1 MLAIV
6 IKRRRKF
13 PIRGDTVSNFAFLQN
28 RFPVLANLGNLAEK
42 YLYSDANSCLIKL
55 GMIGETIVNLIFAY
69 DKLKQPIDDRNV
81 IKINMLK
88 RDEFIDEQIF
98 NILEALRKARNKAAH
113 DNYNSVEQCK
123 VLIEFAYTLTEW
135 FMQTYGDY
143 TYQHQ
148 PFKLPQ
154 KGEYVFV
161 YAEDNLAQTHKL
173 MDTALNLASK
183 EKALS
188 KAKRLQRIKQTIT
201 NLQLTE
207 AQTRYL
213 IDEQLRSAGWEADSI
228 NLHYGKG
235 TRPQKNHNL
244 AIAEWKTTLPSGKS
258 GRVDYALF
266 IGLDLVGIIEA
277 KAKYKDI
284 SSVIDYQCKEYA
296 QNITDVAANAKHTYG
311 NFKVPF
317 IFATNG
323 RAYLAQ
329 LATQSGIWFQ
339 DLRSATNP
347 PKALQGFTSPDGL
360 KYLLAYDEH
369 KANQN
374 LNTINDKFLQDP
386 QGLNLRQY
394 QLKAIE
400 ATRNAIINGQKNIL
414 LAMATGTGKT
424 RTILGMIYL
433 FLKTKR
439 FHRILF
445 LVDRTSLGEQA
456 FDTFKEV
463 KLEDLLTLNQLYDI
477 KGLSDKIT
485 ERETSIQIATIQSM
499 IKRIFYHSS
508 DDEKQTI
515 PTVSDFD
522 LIIIDEAHRGYVLDK
537 QMDDDELLYANQQD
551 YISKYS
557 AVINYFDAVKIG
569 LTATPALHTV
579 EIFGNPVFTYSYR
592 EAVIDGYL
600 VDHDVPHNIETK
612 LRKEGIHYQRGD
624 KMLVY
629 DPVTEQ
635 ILHSEC
641 LEDEIEFEVDS
652 FNRKII
658 TESFNQTV
666 LTEIMDD
673 ILLRNSKKQEQFWG
687 KVLIFAV
694 DDKHADLVVKI
705 LKEICAQND
714 IATDTVMK
722 ITASAGEGNKERI
735 LAAIRAFKN
744 ERKPAIVVTVDLL
757 TTGIDVPQIDTL
769 VFLRRTKSRIL
780 FEQMLGR
787 ATRLCP
793 SIGKTHFEIYD
804 AVGVYE
810 ALDNVNTMKPV
821 VANPQTTIADILT
834 NLQVNETNPN
844 KYDLDKLKII
854 QRKQLD
860 QLIAKLRRQQK
871 NLTKKHETQFK
882 QLTGTTSSIFL
893 SELENKTKTNDVA
906 EALQYVNE
914 HQDYL
919 QALLKLAKD
928 ANHGKM
934 RIISEAKD
942 ELLSHTR
949 NYGNTTKPQDYI
961 ESFTQFIR
969 QNMQEITT
977 LNVICTKPSS
987 LKRQDLKQLLTT
999 LSENG
1004 YPINNLNT
1012 ALNSLNNTQITSDI
1026 ISIVRQ
1032 CALGAAPI
1040 SHEQRIKNAI
1050 AKLKGKYYFTK
1061 KEEIFLNQ
1069 IENYLIVESVI
1080 NEQTFNTAPQFK
1092 TKGGFRRINK
1102 VFNEKLPEIIDELNN
1117 YLYDDGG
1124 KIA

>member
-1 MLAIV
+1 M
-6 IKRRRKF
+6 
-13 PIRGDTVSNFAFLQN
+13 SNFAFLQEK
-28 RFPVLANLGNLAEK
+28 FPVLANLGNLAEK

-69 DKLKQPIDDRNV
+69 DNLKKPFDDRNV
-81 IKINMLK
+81 VKINILK
-88 RDEFIDEQIF
+88 RDDYIDEQIF
-98 NILEALRKARNKAAH
+98 GILEALRKARNKATH
-113 DNYNSVEQCK
+113 DNYASEEQCE
-123 VLIEFAYTLTEW
+123 VLIEFAYTLAEW

-143 TYQHQ
+143 TYQHRAFVM
-148 PFKLPQ
+148 PK

-161 YAEDNLAQTHKL
+161 YAKDDEAQTDKL
-173 MDTALNLASK
+173 IDTALSLADK
-183 EKALS
+183 QKALTKS
-188 KAKRLQRIKQTIT
+188 ERLERIKTAT
-201 NLQLTE
+201 DNLQLTE

-213 IDEQLRSAGWEADSI
+213 IDEQLKRAGWEADSI

-235 TRPQKNHNL
+235 TRPQKNHNM
-244 AIAEWKTTLPSGKS
+244 AIAEWSTILPNGKR
-258 GRVDYALF
+258 GRADYALF
-266 IGLDLVGIIEA
+266 IGLKLVAIIEA

-284 SSVIDYQCKEYA
+284 SSVLDYQCKEYA
-296 QNITDVAANAKHTYG
+296 QTITDVDENVEKYYQG
-311 NFKVPF
+311 KFKVPF

-323 RAYLAQ
+323 RVYLRQ

-339 DLRSATNP
+339 DLRREYNF
-347 PKALQGFTSPDGL
+347 PKALQGFISPEGMN
-360 KYLLAYDEH
+360 YLLAYDED
-369 KANQN
+369 KANEN
-374 LNTINDKFLQDP
+374 LSALDDSFLTDK
-386 QGLNLRQY
+386 QGLNLREY
-394 QLKAIE
+394 QIKAIE
-400 ATRNAIINGQKNIL
+400 ATRNAVINGNKRIL

-463 KLEDLLTLNQLYDI
+463 KLEDLLTLNELYNI
-477 KGLSDKIT
+477 KGLSEKLTD
-485 ERETSIQIATIQSM
+485 RETSIQIATVQSM
-499 IKRIFYHSS
+499 VKRIFYHGT
-508 DDEKQTI
+508 DDSQM
-515 PTVSDFD
+515 PAVSDFD
-522 LIIIDEAHRGYVLDK
+522 LIIVDEAHRGYVLDK

-557 AVINYFDAVKIG
+557 AVIDYFDAVKIG

-600 VDHDVPHNIETK
+600 VDHDVPHNIQTELST
-612 LRKEGIHYQRGD
+612 EGIHYKKGD
-624 KMLVY
+624 EMLVY

-635 ILHSEC
+635 IEHSEC
-641 LEDEIEFEVDS
+641 LADEVDFDVDS
-652 FNRKII
+652 FNRKVI
-658 TESFNQTV
+658 TESFNETV
-666 LTEIMDD
+666 LAEIMDD
-673 ILLRNSKKQEQFWG
+673 ILLRNSAKQEQFWG
-687 KVLIFAV
+687 KVLVFAV

-705 LKEICAQND
+705 LKEICAKEN

-722 ITASAGEGNKERI
+722 ITAAAGEGNKERI

-804 AVGVYE
+804 AVGVYD
-810 ALDNVNTMKPV
+810 ALDSVNTMKPV
-821 VANPQTTIADILT
+821 VANPKTSIDDILT
-834 NLQVNETNPN
+834 SLKVSEDNSN
-844 KYDLDKLKII
+844 KYEADKLAII

-860 QLIAKLRRQQK
+860 QLMAKLRRQQK
-871 NLTKKHETQFK
+871 HLTKKHESEFK
-882 QLTGTTSSIFL
+882 QVAGKTSGEFL
-893 SELENKTKTNDVA
+893 QELETKIKNNSPADT
-906 EALQYVNE
+906 LQYVNE
-914 HQDYL
+914 HANYL

-928 ANHGKM
+928 ANRGKL
-934 RIISEAKD
+934 RIVSEAEDK
-942 ELLSHTR
+942 LVSHTR

-961 ESFTQFIR
+961 ESFTEFIK
-969 QNMQEITT
+969 QHMQEITA
-977 LNVICTKPSS
+977 LNIICIKPSS
-987 LKRQDLKQLLTT
+987 LNRQDLKQLLTT

-1012 ALNSLNNTQITSDI
+1012 ALNSLNNTQITADI
-1026 ISIVRQ
+1026 ISIIRQ
-1032 CALGAAPI
+1032 CALGIAPI

-1050 AKLKGKYYFTK
+1050 AKLKSKHYFNA
-1061 KEEIFLNQ
+1061 KEQRFLNQ
-1069 IENYLIVESVI
+1069 IEQYLIVESVI
-1080 NEQTFNTAPQFK
+1080 SEQTFDTAPQFK
-1092 TKGGFRRINK
+1092 TKGGFKRINK
-1102 VFNEKLPEIIDELNN
+1102 VFGEKLPEIIGQLNEF
-1117 YLYDDGG
+1117 LYDDGG